1 VPGQIGLIQ
10 ATEALKL
17 ILGRGIPLIGRF
29 LIYDALDSDFKVF
42 TLSKNESCPLC
53 GKERV
58 ITDLADRNYREP
70 YCPVPPEIDLESTP
84 GVDPRQ
90 QETAN
95 S

>member
-17 ILGRGIPLIGRF
+17 ILGRGVPLIGRF
-29 LIYDALDSDFKVF
+29 LIYDALDTDFKVF

-53 GKERV
+53 GKEQV
-58 ITDLADRNYREP
+58 ITDLAEGNYREP
-70 YCPVPPEIDLESTP
+70 YCPVPPEIDLESTSE
-84 GVDPRQ
+84 VNPRQ
-90 QETAN
+90 QGTAD